1 VGVYQFGG
9 SKIPPNERQQN
20 VLDMSEST
28 PNTEFPLDK
37 TNLLL
42 IGIGAATVVI
52 GFFLMSGGG
61 ADDVS
66 SFSEEVF
73 SFRRMYVAPIAILAG
88 YGLVMYG
95 IIKK

>member
-1 VGVYQFGG
+1 MRDNN
-9 SKIPPNERQQN
+9 P
-20 VLDMSEST
+20 T
-28 PNTEFPLDK
+28 TEFSLEK
-37 TNLLL
+37 KNLIM
-42 IGIGAATVVI
+42 IGIGALIVVI

-66 SFSEEVF
+66 SFNPEVF
-73 SFRRMYVAPIAILAG
+73 SDRRMFVAPIAILAG